1 MRSDIDQTMIDT
13 AVEALKDKLGYD
25 IKVLDV
31 SQATSICDS
40 FVIVS
45 GSNKSQLNALVD
57 SVEEM
62 MLKKGYDLKGR
73 EGRSESGWV
82 LLDYNEL
89 VIHIFS
95 DEMRDF
101 YNLES
106 TWRDVPSED
115 R

>member
-1 MRSDIDQTMIDT
+1 
-13 AVEALKDKLGYD
+13 
-25 IKVLDV
+25 
-31 SQATSICDS
+31 
-40 FVIVS
+40 
-45 GSNKSQLNALVD
+45 
-57 SVEEM
+57 